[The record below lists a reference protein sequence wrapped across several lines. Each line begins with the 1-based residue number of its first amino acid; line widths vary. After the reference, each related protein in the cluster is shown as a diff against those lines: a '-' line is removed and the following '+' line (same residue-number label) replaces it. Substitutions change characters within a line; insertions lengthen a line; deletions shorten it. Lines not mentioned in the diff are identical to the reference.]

1 MLEDVPSPIDYRV
14 ISEAREWEATSM
26 EKRPW
31 RTEIFE
37 RFVSEIASS
46 RVPVRRVLELGS
58 GPGFL
63 AFHVLRAIPD
73 VSYVAL
79 DFSPAMHRLANA
91 RLGLL
96 ASKVEFVERTFKDG
110 GWSSDLGAFDCV
122 LTNQAVHE
130 LRHTRYAVGLHTEVR
145 RVLATGGSYLLCD
158 HFSGEGGMTNEQL
171 YMSVEEQQSAL
182 RRAGFA
188 EVELLLLKG
197 GLVLHRATSH
207 ALHQSAAGCDP
218 ERPLENAGR

>member
-14 ISEAREWEATSM
+14 MSEAREWEATAM

-37 RFVSEIASS
+37 CFISEIASS
-46 RVPVRRVLELGS
+46 RVAVRRVLELGS

-63 AFHVLRAIPD
+63 VFHVLRAISD
-73 VSYVAL
+73 ISYVAL
-79 DFSPAMHRLANA
+79 DFSPAMHQLANE

-130 LRHTRYAVGLHTEVR
+130 LRHKRYTVGLHTEVR

-158 HFSGEGGMTNEQL
+158 HFAGEGGMNNEQL

-182 RRAGFA
+182 RRARFT

-197 GLVLHRATSH
+197 GLVLHRAT
-207 ALHQSAAGCDP
+207 
-218 ERPLENAGR
+218 